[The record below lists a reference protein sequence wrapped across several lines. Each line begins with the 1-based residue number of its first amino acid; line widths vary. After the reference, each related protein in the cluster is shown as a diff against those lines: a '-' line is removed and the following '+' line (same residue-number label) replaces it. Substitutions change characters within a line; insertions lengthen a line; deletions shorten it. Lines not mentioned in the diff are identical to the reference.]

1 MLNNS
6 IVEIAQEN
14 LFTITPVITSVILVT
29 LILATIY
36 IIYYFKLKKV
46 KENEAPKGL
55 VLIMQMVIAYI
66 RSLVVEILGPKLE
79 KLTPYFIYL
88 FSYILLSNVI
98 GLIGFENPTGSLTVT
113 LSMGFVTF
121 IGLFV
126 IGFKYQKISYLKKFC
141 ICIKVKG
148 KKIPVMV
155 NPLEVISQI
164 TPFISISFRLWGNI
178 FAGSLITSLWFFFTG
193 YISCKI
199 PVVGVFNILGTITI
213 PPVNIYFDLLCGL
226 IQALVFTLLTMV
238 YWTLEKGEGV
248 EETKLQKV
256 VIHSNAN
263 I

>member
-164 TPFISISFRLWGNI
+164 TPFISISFRL
-178 FAGSLITSLWFFFTG
+178 
-193 YISCKI
+193 
-199 PVVGVFNILGTITI
+199 
-213 PPVNIYFDLLCGL
+213 
-226 IQALVFTLLTMV
+226 
-238 YWTLEKGEGV
+238 
-248 EETKLQKV
+248 
-256 VIHSNAN
+256 
-263 I
+263 